1 MKNTAAS
8 HLVTAAVASG
18 VLMAAYLLLRPY
30 GDVQGR
36 KAEVDA
42 MASTLWVVSHSLG
55 MLALAC
61 FASLV
66 LRLSDLSEG
75 WIGVVGQWSAITGLV
90 LVLPYYGAEAFALPV
105 IAEHSARDPGSVDM
119 VEQIRNQPVAITAFG
134 IGLLLLAVSGICLA
148 IMWRSV
154 ASGRAGWAAA
164 PLGGLMAL
172 LLPQFFLP
180 PAGRMAYGVL
190 FLAAA
195 VGFALTVSSVSSRH
209 RTEPAAVRADGTEA
223 ASVVGA
229 DPSSPTP
236 WEG

>member
-1 MKNTAAS
+1 MKNSGAS
-8 HLVTAAVASG
+8 HVVTAAVASG

-30 GDVQGR
+30 GDVQGT
-36 KAEVDA
+36 KGEVDA
-42 MASTLWVVSHSLG
+42 MASTLWVVSHTFG
-55 MLALAC
+55 MLALAS
-61 FASLV
+61 FACLV

-75 WIGVVGQWSAITGLV
+75 WIGTLGQWSATTGLV
-90 LVLPYYGAEAFALPV
+90 LVLPYYGAEAFALHV
-105 IAEHSARDPGSVDM
+105 IAQHSATEPGSIDL

-134 IGLLLLAVSGICLA
+134 IGLLLLGVSGISLA

-154 ASGRAGWAAA
+154 ASGTVGWAAA

-195 VGFALTVSSVSSRH
+195 VGFALSVSSSVESARSTPSRSVSSRRQCPETEQEPH
-209 RTEPAAVRADGTEA
+209 R
-223 ASVVGA
+223 S
-229 DPSSPTP
+229 
-236 WEG
+236 

>member
-1 MKNTAAS
+1 MKNSVATHLATAAM
-8 HLVTAAVASG
+8 ASG

-36 KAEVDA
+36 KGEVDA
-42 MASTLWVVSHSLG
+42 MASTLWVVSHTFG
-55 MLALAC
+55 MLALAS

-66 LRLSDLSEG
+66 LRLSDLSED
-75 WIGVVGQWSAITGLV
+75 WVGMVGRWSAKSGLV
-90 LVLPYYGAEAFALPV
+90 LVLPYYGAEAFALHV
-105 IAEHSARDPGSVDM
+105 IAQHSATEPDSIDL

-134 IGLLLLAVSGICLA
+134 VGLLLLAVSGICLA

-154 ASGRAGWAAA
+154 AGTVGWAAA

-172 LLPQFFLP
+172 LLPQFYLP

-195 VGFALTVSSVSSRH
+195 VGFALTVSSRR
-209 RTEPAAVRADGTEA
+209 RTEPAAGRGDRTEA

-229 DPSSPTP
+229 GPSSHTP
-236 WEG
+236 LEG